1 MLTTQPAEQ
10 LPHDSPEVVKPIVI
24 RAIEPDDRAVWEP
37 LWNGYLDFYGKH
49 ISQETT
55 DSTWQ
60 RLTRSDDIH
69 GLIAVNRNLEGIG
82 IVHFFYHPSTSAI
95 GGNCYIQD
103 LFVSVSAR
111 RCGVGRKL
119 VLGAVEAARKRGA
132 AVVYWQTEEFNTSAR
147 RLYERIAKRSPFIR
161 YNIEL

>member
-1 MLTTQPAEQ
+1 M
-10 LPHDSPEVVKPIVI
+10 
-24 RAIEPDDRAVWEP
+24 
-37 LWNGYLDFYGKH
+37 
-49 ISQETT
+49 
-55 DSTWQ
+55 
-60 RLTRSDDIH
+60 
-69 GLIAVNRNLEGIG
+69 NRNGEGIG
-82 IVHFFYHPSTSAI
+82 IVHFFYHPSTSTT

-111 RCGVGRKL
+111 RCGDGRAL

-132 AVVYWQTEEFNTSAR
+132 VVVYWQTEEFNASAT